1 MNNEQIMMMLYIA
14 LGVIIFILIAL
25 VGFLLIMKAK
35 DKKQENVSQ
44 KNNRRTTGEVDPM
57 AEKQSIFNFM
67 EFDKIE
73 DNMIIQKNGNRY
85 VMVVNCQG
93 VNYDL
98 MSGVEKTGVEEGFVQ
113 FLNTLRH
120 PIQLYIQTKT
130 VNLEKSII
138 QYKNRVKGFED
149 KYNKMKLQ
157 YEQMLKS
164 EQYSTE
170 ELNKM
175 YYEVTKQGNLLEYGK
190 DVIYNTERMSLNKNV
205 LTKQYYIII
214 SYYASEASNG
224 DFDKEEIKN
233 LAFSELYT
241 KAQSIIR
248 TLSVCGVNGKI
259 LNSNELVDLL
269 YVAYN
274 RDDSEIYSAEKV
286 MNAGF
291 EDLYSTAPDVID
303 KKMKALDKEIQQK
316 ALELAQE
323 KVAEAKSD
331 KELKLQKKEES
342 MEDLIKDMAKII
354 LRENAN
360 YIGHDIAETASEKI
374 DTEEKKESKRKKT
387 SKEVGTQNVQ
397 KERKTR
403 KTKASKET
411 A

>member
-35 DKKQENVSQ
+35 DKKQEKVSQ
-44 KNNRRTTGEVDPM
+44 KNNRKTTGEVDPM

-98 MSGVEKTGVEEGFVQ
+98 MSGVEKAGVEEGFVQ

-291 EDLYSTAPDVID
+291 EDLYSTAPDVLD

-360 YIGHDIAETASEKI
+360 YIGHDIAEMASEKI

-387 SKEVGTQNVQ
+387 SKEVGNQNVQ

-403 KTKASKET
+403 KTKANKET

>member
-35 DKKQENVSQ
+35 DKKQEKVSQ
-44 KNNRRTTGEVDPM
+44 KNNRKTTGEVDPM

-98 MSGVEKTGVEEGFVQ
+98 MSGVEKAGVEEGFVQ

-248 TLSVCGVNGKI
+248 TLSVCGVNGRI

-291 EDLYSTAPDVID
+291 EDLYSTAPDVLD
-303 KKMKALDKEIQQK
+303 KKIKALDKEIQQK

-323 KVAEAKSD
+323 KVEEAKSD

-360 YIGHDIAETASEKI
+360 YIGHDIAEMASEKI

-403 KTKASKET
+403 KTKANKET

>member
-35 DKKQENVSQ
+35 DKKQEKVSQ
-44 KNNRRTTGEVDPM
+44 KNNRKTTGEVDPM

-98 MSGVEKTGVEEGFVQ
+98 MSGVEKAGVEEGFVQ

-291 EDLYSTAPDVID
+291 EDLYSTAPDVLD
-303 KKMKALDKEIQQK
+303 KKIKALDKEIQQK

-323 KVAEAKSD
+323 KVEEAKSD

-360 YIGHDIAETASEKI
+360 YIGHDIAEMASEKI

-387 SKEVGTQNVQ
+387 SKEVGNQNVQ

-403 KTKASKET
+403 KTKANKET